1 MKNIFLYLAS
11 FILLI
16 NLFPATITIL
26 TTVGEETINLSEIE
40 NITIEGAVTDIDG
53 NVYQTITIGNQEWM
67 IENLK
72 VTHYRN
78 GDPIPTGH
86 NNSDWTNLSTGAY
99 CVFEN
104 DPANAALY
112 GNLYNWYAVDDPREI
127 APVGWHIPTDGEI
140 IELEMYLG
148 MSEIEANDFGSRGT
162 NEGSKLAGEADLWQD
177 GALENNTYFGTSG
190 LNWFPGGYRY
200 YADGIYS
207 YMGLHSYFWSSTE
220 NAVDHAWYRFLDYNF
235 SEISRYGRSQKCGF
249 SLRCVKN

>member
-16 NLFPATITIL
+16 NLYPATITIL

-86 NNSDWTNLSTGAY
+86 NNADWTNLSTGAY
-99 CVFEN
+99 CV
-104 DPANAALY
+104 
-112 GNLYNWYAVDDPREI
+112 
-127 APVGWHIPTDGEI
+127 
-140 IELEMYLG
+140 
-148 MSEIEANDFGSRGT
+148 
-162 NEGSKLAGEADLWQD
+162 
-177 GALENNTYFGTSG
+177 
-190 LNWFPGGYRY
+190 
-200 YADGIYS
+200 
-207 YMGLHSYFWSSTE
+207 
-220 NAVDHAWYRFLDYNF
+220 
-235 SEISRYGRSQKCGF
+235 
-249 SLRCVKN
+249 